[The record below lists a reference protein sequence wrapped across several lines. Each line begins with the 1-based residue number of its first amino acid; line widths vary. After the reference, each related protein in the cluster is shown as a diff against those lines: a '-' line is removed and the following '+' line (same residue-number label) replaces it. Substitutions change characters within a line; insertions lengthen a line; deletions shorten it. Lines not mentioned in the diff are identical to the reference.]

1 MHDMISPHGSLIGSM
16 FLMGLAGGLT
26 HCTGMCGPFVLAQMA
41 ARMENT
47 PLSRMYEWKRLSGA
61 ALLPY
66 HFGRGCTYIGLG
78 SLGGMLASSVVTWD
92 AFRWVPVALLI
103 LAALFL
109 LCVAFPKIF
118 PRHQTELSPHPGTVS
133 HNGSMTGAE
142 LLPPTKFSPGLI
154 SSAFILVIK
163 PARCFLKF
171 CRHRWREN
179 HPHPKRLLD
188 VLFRNPVGWRGWVL
202 GMCLGFL
209 PCGFLYAA
217 LAVAASSSSA
227 LNGAM
232 AMASFTAGTALPLM
246 AVGLVGHVAGTR
258 WKNLTIRS
266 APWLL
271 TANAG
276 MLLLMAWKAAQ

>member
-1 MHDMISPHGSLIGSM
+1 MHDMIAAQGSFIGSM

-41 ARMENT
+41 SRLENT
-47 PLSRMYEWKRLSGA
+47 PLSRMNEWKRLSGA

-66 HFGRGCTYIGLG
+66 HFGRGCTYVGLG
-78 SLGGMLASSVVTWD
+78 ALGGMLARSVVSWD
-92 AFRWVPVALLI
+92 AFHWVPVALLI

-109 LCVAFPKIF
+109 LCIAYPKFF
-118 PRHQTELSPHPGTVS
+118 PRHRTERPPRPEAPSPGDS
-133 HNGSMTGAE
+133 LRGAE
-142 LLPPTKFSPGLI
+142 LQPRTTFSPGR
-154 SSAFILVIK
+154 SVFILITN
-163 PARCFLKF
+163 PARRFLKF
-171 CRHRWREN
+171 CRHGWRKKR
-179 HPHPKRLLD
+179 PHPKRLLD

-202 GMCLGFL
+202 GICLGFL

-217 LAVAASSSSA
+217 LAAAASSSSA